1 MVKNKTISHIQ
12 EEQYINYLI
21 LNHTKIG
28 HVRGVLMANYNEMT
42 CTVACNELKKKIPFA
57 WDLNIYRGCEHGC
70 KYCYAM
76 YSHQYLDSEQYF
88 EDIYVKT
95 NIVEQ
100 LERQLSSPSWKR
112 EVVNI
117 GGVTDSYQPIEAQ
130 FKLMPDILRLMIK
143 YKTPCIISTK
153 SDLILRDYDLIAE
166 LANITYINVA
176 ATITCMDESIR
187 KKIEPNGSKSLD
199 RFAMLKAFAKT
210 NASTGLHFMPIIPY
224 LTDSREN
231 VDDLYAHARDAKVGY
246 VLPGTLYLRGK
257 TRTVFFD
264 FIQQEFPHLY
274 EPLKTLYKK
283 GGADKEYKDQLYLM
297 VNELKAKYN
306 LSSSYSKPMKDKM
319 HQAENVQI
327 SLFE

>member
-1 MVKNKTISHIQ
+1 
-12 EEQYINYLI
+12 
-21 LNHTKIG
+21 
-28 HVRGVLMANYNEMT
+28 MAAYKEIT
-42 CTVACNELKKKIPFA
+42 CSEACNRLKRKIPYS

-76 YSHQYLDSEQYF
+76 YSHDYLGSEKYF

-95 NIVEQ
+95 NIAER
-100 LERQLSSPSWKR
+100 LEEQLSSPGWKH

-130 FKLMPDILRLMIK
+130 YKLMPDILRLMIK

-153 SDLILRDYDLIAE
+153 SDLVLRDFDLIE
-166 LANITYINVA
+166 KLADITYVNIA
-176 ATITCMDESIR
+176 ATITCMDENIR
-187 KKIEPNGSKSLD
+187 KKIEPGGVPSIK
-199 RFAMLKAFAKT
+199 RFEMLKEFAKT

-231 VDDLYAHARDAKVGY
+231 VEGLYSNAKDSMVDY

-264 FIQQEFPHLY
+264 FIQLEFPHLY
-274 EPLKTLYKK
+274 EPLKMLYKT
-283 GGADKEYKDQLYLM
+283 GGAGKAYKDKLYAM
-297 VNELKAKYN
+297 VNELKAKYQ
-306 LSSSYSKPMKDKM
+306 LSSSYSQPMKEKLKLAKDK
-319 HQAENVQI
+319 QLSFFDDKKLNV
-327 SLFE
+327 